1 MIKIKKVIGS
11 ALVLAAF
18 LLGSVAMLT
27 PVVSAAPATD
37 VNPSDAISGGVKA
50 AGGGSTSSD
59 ALPNL
64 IQTIVNVLLF
74 IAGAIAVIMIIL
86 GGIRYVTSNGDQA
99 QVKAAK
105 DTILY
110 SVVGLI
116 VALLAFAIVQF
127 VVANIK

>member
-1 MIKIKKVIGS
+1 MLKKISSLLVI
-11 ALVLAAF
+11 AATLAF
-18 LLGSVAMLT
+18 GSVAMLT
-27 PVVSAAPATD
+27 PTVSAATSA
-37 VNPSDAISGGVKA
+37 VNPTDAINTGVEA
-50 AGGGSTSSD
+50 AGGTATKD
-59 ALPNL
+59 DLPKL

-74 IAGAIAVIMIIL
+74 IAGAIAVVMIIL
-86 GGIRYVTSNGDQA
+86 GGIRYVTSNGAQD

>member
-1 MIKIKKVIGS
+1 MIKKVIGS
-11 ALVLAAF
+11 VLVLTAF
-18 LLGSVAMLT
+18 LLGSVTLLT
-27 PVVSAAPATD
+27 PVVSAAT
-37 VNPSDAISGGVKA
+37 AIDPNEAVGQGVKK
-50 AGGGSTSSD
+50 AGGGSTSAD

-74 IAGAIAVIMIIL
+74 IAGAIAVVMIIL